1 MTHIHSIEIHDSWVD
16 LNTLTGI
23 DVGTPVSIH
32 NHGEY
37 HLWVQENATAPTE
50 DNDGFKIGPMGSNH
64 SVENILNEPL
74 RIWVRCVSPNGT
86 TIGVQDI
93 SNGD

>member
-1 MTHIHSIEIHDSWVD
+1 MPHIHRIQVFNEWLD
-16 LNTLTGI
+16 LNSATGI
-23 DVGTPVSIH
+23 EVGTPVSIH

-37 HLWVQENATAPTE
+37 HLWVQENETAPSY
-50 DNDGFKIGPMGSNH
+50 DHDGFKIGAMGSNH

-86 TIGVQDI
+86 TIGVQDV
-93 SNGD
+93 SSGN